1 MFKSPFDLRQYLRV
15 GLLAALNALAPDS
28 PDLLPEL
35 RGVLARADVDQQVAE
50 DGNLNVDVQDDL
62 KASSSLYYEASEICF
77 LFSGKIVGPEAK
89 NHNHEIEL

>member
-62 KASSSLYYEASEICF
+62 KASASLYYEASKICF
-77 LFSGKIVGPEAK
+77 LFHGKLWDP
-89 NHNHEIEL
+89 

>member
-62 KASSSLYYEASEICF
+62 KASASLYNEASKICF
-77 LFSGKIVGPEAK
+77 LFQGK
-89 NHNHEIEL
+89 